1 VFCVFSSTQ
10 KRLFLK
16 NKLGIWTTTSLV
28 VGNMVGA
35 GIFLLP
41 SALAPFGGISL
52 LGWCLSAAGAL
63 FIAKVFSNVSKLIP
77 NVSGGPYTFTRA
89 GLGDFTGFLVA
100 WGYWISVWASNA
112 AIAVSLVSALSTFF
126 PVLAINP
133 VVAVLTGLAA
143 IWLLTWVNTMGIRET
158 GRVQLVTTI
167 LKLLPL
173 VVMAAGG
180 FFFIHWEYFV
190 PFNASGFSLSK
201 AIAGSAAL
209 TLYAFLGIEC
219 ATIPAADIADPEKTI
234 PRATM
239 WGTLFTTVLYIVVM
253 MVVMGLLPPKA
264 LQHSV
269 TPFADAAV
277 AVWGSGARYWMGAGA
292 VLAAFGALNG
302 WILVQ
307 GQVPMAIARDRLFP
321 AVFAKE
327 NKRGT
332 PALGIFISSGLV
344 SVFMVMNFTKGL
356 VEQFQFMLLLA
367 TLTSLIPYVLVA
379 AAYVLLV
386 IRRKEVMTRGDW
398 VRVLVPAVM
407 AFLFSLLAIIGA
419 GETVVFWGL
428 VLLLAGIPLYVWNVW
443 TRIKKGDKETTVERI
458 QSF

>member
-1 VFCVFSSTQ
+1 M
-10 KRLFLK
+10 
-16 NKLGIWTTTSLV
+16 TTSLV

-41 SALAPFGGISL
+41 SALASFGGISL
-52 LGWCLSAAGAL
+52 LGWCVSAVGAL
-63 FIAKVFSNVSKLIP
+63 FIAKVFSNVSKQLP
-77 NVSGGPYTFTRA
+77 KVSGGPYAYTRA
-89 GLGDFTGFLVA
+89 GLGDFAGFLMA

-126 PVLAINP
+126 PALATDP
-133 VVAVLTGLAA
+133 LAAVCTGLAA
-143 IWLLTWVNTMGIRET
+143 IWLLSWVNTLGIRET
-158 GRVQLVTTI
+158 GAVQLVTTI
-167 LKLLPL
+167 LKLVPL
-173 VVMAAGG
+173 AVLAIGG

-190 PFNASGFSLSK
+190 PFNASGFSVSK

-209 TLYAFLGIEC
+209 TLYAFLGVEC
-219 ATIPAADIADPEKTI
+219 ATIPAENIVDPEKTI

-239 WGTLFTTVLYIVVM
+239 WGTTLTIFLYITSM
-253 MVVMGLLPPKA
+253 MVIMGLLPPKV

-277 AVWGSGARYWMGAGA
+277 RLWGPGARYWMGAGA
-292 VLAAFGALNG
+292 ALAAFGALNG

-307 GQVPMAIARDRLFP
+307 GQVPFAIARDRLFP

-327 NKRGT
+327 NRKGV
-332 PALGIFISSGLV
+332 PAMGILISSGLV
-344 SVFMVMNFTKGL
+344 SIFMAMNYTKGL
-356 VEQFQFMLLLA
+356 VEQFQFMILLG
-367 TLTSLIPYVLVA
+367 TLTSLVPYALVA
-379 AAYVLLV
+379 ASYVLLV

-398 VRVLVPAVM
+398 VWVLAPALL
-407 AFLFSLLAIIGA
+407 AFVFSLLAIIGA

-428 VLLLAGIPLYVWNVW
+428 VLLLAGVPLYVWNVW
-443 TRIKKGDKETTVERI
+443 TRIKNGDKETTAERI